1 MKNKVAAVP
10 YNIWMVI
17 FIVVPLLLVLY
28 FAFTTQ
34 IPVSLVGE
42 QRQAIDYET
51 EDGGD
56 GDADSAWDADA
67 DENVDNAD
75 EGDEYTVDG
84 DDADTD
90 EDYDE
95 DGYAAPVET
104 VTVFTFDNISS
115 VGRFAPVLM
124 RSIALAAIA
133 TIICLIVCYPISY
146 IISRSAENRQRTFLM
161 LVILPMWMNFLLRT
175 YAWMTILENNG
186 LINRFFGLFGLGP
199 FKLINTGGA
208 VVLGMVY
215 NYMPFMILPLYSIM
229 TKIDLTTL
237 EAARDL
243 GADARKVFTR
253 VVLPLSMPGVKTGIT
268 MVFVPAVSTFIISR
282 MLGGGGNLLIGDLI
296 DLQFLGNAYNPNLGA
311 AISIALMV
319 LILLCMSIFNQFGS
333 EEEMEGALL

>member
-1 MKNKVAAVP
+1 
-10 YNIWMVI
+10 MVI
-17 FIVVPLLLVLY
+17 FIAAPLLLVAY

-34 IPVSLVGE
+34 VYVSPDGEIISAAEYEGAGLFGGDEDDWDGADEDEEGYEGDGE
-42 QRQAIDYET
+42 QGEAVQY
-51 EDGGD
+51 
-56 GDADSAWDADA
+56 DAL
-67 DENVDNAD
+67 
-75 EGDEYTVDG
+75 TI
-84 DDADTD
+84 
-90 EDYDE
+90 
-95 DGYAAPVET
+95 
-104 VTVFTFDNISS
+104 FTLDNISS
-115 VGRFAPVLM
+115 VGRFAPVFM
-124 RSIALAAIA
+124 RSVMLAAIA
-133 TIICLIVCYPISY
+133 TMICLVVCYPISY
-146 IISRSAENRQRTFLM
+146 IIARSSKNRQRTFLM

-208 VVLGMVY
+208 VVLGMIY
-215 NYMPFMILPLYSIM
+215 NYMPFMVLPLYAIM
-229 TKIDLTTL
+229 TKIDITTL

-268 MVFVPAVSTFIISR
+268 MVFTPAVSTFIISR

-311 AISIALMV
+311 AISIALMIM
-319 LILLCMSIFNQFGS
+319 ILLCMSIFNQFGS